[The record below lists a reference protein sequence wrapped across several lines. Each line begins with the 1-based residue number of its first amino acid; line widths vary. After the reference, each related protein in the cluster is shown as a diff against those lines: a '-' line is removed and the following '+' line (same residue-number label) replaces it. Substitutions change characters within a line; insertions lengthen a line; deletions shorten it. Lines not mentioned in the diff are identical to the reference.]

1 MTELGTACVALHARP
16 PLRQSWLGLALTSGL
31 LHHSHRHTAPAWDV
45 GIQGHH
51 PQETRQ
57 KPSPTPFLTEGTLST
72 ESTSYPGCFQF
83 VRLEFCTQDCSTWE
97 ITAGETWSAE
107 KHHTNQTNQVPGA
120 RRKEINPRLDSWH
133 RNGGS
138 WVLQPVCG
146 LATQTPNHSAYFC
159 CVQVQWVCISG
170 QHTPHN
176 DPSIKLNWEEQT
188 NLSNRLITGQVSEW
202 WPLVRH
208 ASHQMDWNLPLKS
221 QCRLTRSKLIRLFS
235 LSIVF
240 QRAKYCSTYPVSSE
254 TSQSGSK
261 SYSTDGWSSH
271 SLCF

>member
-1 MTELGTACVALHARP
+1 MCINADTKIELPQQLKACFSSSTAQKLVRRRKVRELGTACVALHARP

-31 LHHSHRHTAPAWDV
+31 LHHSHCHTAPAWDV

-83 VRLEFCTQDCSTWE
+83 VRLGFCTQDCSTWE

-107 KHHTNQTNQVPGA
+107 KHHSNQTNKVPGA

-138 WVLQPVCG
+138 SVPQPVCG

-176 DPSIKLNWEEQT
+176 DPSIKLNLLRRANKPFLQT
-188 NLSNRLITGQVSEW
+188 HYRAGLRVM
-202 WPLVRH
+202 
-208 ASHQMDWNLPLKS
+208 ASS
-221 QCRLTRSKLIRLFS
+221 
-235 LSIVF
+235 
-240 QRAKYCSTYPVSSE
+240 
-254 TSQSGSK
+254 
-261 SYSTDGWSSH
+261 
-271 SLCF
+271 

>member
-1 MTELGTACVALHARP
+1 MHGHPCVRADSGWLW
-16 PLRQSWLGLALTSGL
+16 RQGCCTTVTVTQPQRGMWASK
-31 LHHSHRHTAPAWDV
+31 
-45 GIQGHH
+45 GIT

-83 VRLEFCTQDCSTWE
+83 VRLGFCTQDCSTWE

-107 KHHTNQTNQVPGA
+107 KHHTNQTNKVPGA

-170 QHTPHN
+170 PHTPHN
-176 DPSIKLNWEEQT
+176 DPSIKLNCLRRANKPFQQT
-188 NLSNRLITGQVSEW
+188 HYRASLRVMASSLTRLAQGG
-202 WPLVRH
+202 
-208 ASHQMDWNLPLKS
+208 LKS
-221 QCRLTRSKLIRLFS
+221 PTKI
-235 LSIVF
+235 
-240 QRAKYCSTYPVSSE
+240 PVPFDPE
-254 TSQSGSK
+254 QA
-261 SYSTDGWSSH
+261 H
-271 SLCF
+271 